1 MQQHTKNRNSERT
14 QSPAVLGR
22 KSLLAC
28 ALMSLLASNTVW
40 AEIQSDGAFAD
51 PNATQIIID
60 GITTTNPTAP
70 SGSVS
75 LDGGSGEIMVNNI
88 NGTAT
93 TITGGAIDTGSIEA
107 DSVVI
112 KGTTNTTIDSN
123 WLDQNNAMRAG
134 TQSSINYLDQR
145 INHLDRRIDDV
156 AERAYGG
163 IASVAALAAIP
174 APAAG
179 KTFSVGVGA
188 GNYSSENALAIG
200 FRAALT
206 ESMSVTAGVSRNTAS
221 KTVSNMGVGY
231 SW

>member
-14 QSPAVLGR
+14 QSPAALGR

-28 ALMSLLASNTVW
+28 ALMSLLASGNTW
-40 AEIQSDGAFAD
+40 AEVLIGGENPTSPAPINNTISVDGDGNGNSVILDGDSGTLRAEDAAGYTTIKGNSIEIYD
-51 PNATQIIID
+51 NATNATAIINSDFI
-60 GITTTNPTAP
+60 
-70 SGSVS
+70 
-75 LDGGSGEIMVNNI
+75 NN
-88 NGTAT
+88 NSAQH
-93 TITGGAIDTGSIEA
+93 S
-107 DSVVI
+107 
-112 KGTTNTTIDSN
+112 
-123 WLDQNNAMRAG
+123 R

-188 GNYSSENALAIG
+188 GNYSSENALAVG

-206 ESMSVTAGVSRNTAS
+206 ESVSVSAGLSRNTAS